1 MAEKRFLSD
10 AAITDNMVQLQ
21 QKKENGEKKGTPH
34 KGKADGGGLQEGEEV
49 QRLWGYAVR

>member
-21 QKKENGEKKGTPH
+21 QKKEKGEKKGTPH